1 MYPWIPRHPVAYS
14 FLSVVLKVGMTL
26 DYYLVYGFNF
36 DYCVVALD
44 FVVLVDS
51 RLVPQDI
58 KALQED

>member
-1 MYPWIPRHPVAYS
+1 M
-14 FLSVVLKVGMTL
+14 VLKVGMTL
-26 DYYLVYGFNF
+26 DYNLVYGFNF

-44 FVVLVDS
+44 FVVLADD